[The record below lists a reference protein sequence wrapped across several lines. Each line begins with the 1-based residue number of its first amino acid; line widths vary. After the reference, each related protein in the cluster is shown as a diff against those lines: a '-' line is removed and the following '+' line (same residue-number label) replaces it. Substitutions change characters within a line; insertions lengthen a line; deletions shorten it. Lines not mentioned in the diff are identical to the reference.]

1 MTLRTPTGIRA
12 GSDFTPAEPMRSLFS
27 VRETLLAPGEA
38 GIRFER
44 CFAAGRRFIERTS
57 PNNLLHSVF
66 ADPENRRT
74 VAALVRGPV
83 HVGFLFPDGELTVG
97 QMGEASVRAGFRA
110 DYSTFSSTVVARE
123 LALLANCERV
133 PTVIFSAATNGA
145 CRRRGYV
152 EAFIPAAGRRLT
164 RHWMEKEVASHVGL
178 TLTHHAASSIAHDA
192 FLREGY
198 AIADFMRG
206 QAIPNPAA
214 GVSVVY
220 YEKSSAAG
228 KSRIEVLYPMPRTN

>member
-1 MTLRTPTGIRA
+1 
-12 GSDFTPAEPMRSLFS
+12 MRSLFS

-38 GIRFER
+38 AIRFER
-44 CFAAGRRFIERTS
+44 CFAAGRRFIEETS
-57 PNNLLHSVF
+57 PSNLLHAVF
-66 ADPENRRT
+66 AEPENRRT

-83 HVGFLFPDGELTVG
+83 HVGFLFPDGELTFG

-123 LALLANCERV
+123 LGLLANCERV

-145 CRRRGYV
+145 CRRQGYV

-164 RHWMEKEVASHVGL
+164 RQWMEQEVASHVGL
-178 TLTHHAASSIAHDA
+178 TLTDHAASGVAHQA

-198 AIADFMRG
+198 AIAAFLRG

-214 GVSVVY
+214 GVCVVY
-220 YEKSSAAG
+220 YERSSAAG
-228 KSRIEVLYPMPRTN
+228 QSRIELLYPMPRTG